1 MARPARWLGGNLARA
16 VAVAP
21 TIEVLIVVVI
31 LTVIGAVPHTIEVG
45 IVIGILIVAVAVAP
59 TIEVFMT
66 PAGLTGCFLAIAL
79 FRSEKENDVQ
89 PIRSIVSW
97 RIQ

>member
-21 TIEVLIVVVI
+21 TIEVLIVVIILIVI
-31 LTVIGAVPHTIEVG
+31 VAVPHTIEVG
-45 IVIGILIVAVAVAP
+45 IAIVIVIVAVAP

-79 FRSEKENDVQ
+79 FRTQKENDVQ
-89 PIRSIVSW
+89 PIRSIV
-97 RIQ
+97 RC

>member
-21 TIEVLIVVVI
+21 TIEVPIA
-31 LTVIGAVPHTIEVG
+31 IGIG
-45 IVIGILIVAVAVAP
+45 IVIVIVIVIVAVAVAP

-79 FRSEKENDVQ
+79 FCTEKENDVQ
-89 PIRSIVSW
+89 PISSIVSW
-97 RIQ
+97 GTQ

>member
-21 TIEVLIVVVI
+21 TIEVPIA
-31 LTVIGAVPHTIEVG
+31 IGIG
-45 IVIGILIVAVAVAP
+45 IVIVIVIVAVAVAP

-79 FRSEKENDVQ
+79 FRTEKENDVQ

-97 RIQ
+97 GTQ